1 MRIGHLLRTQAFRIV
16 LVYVL
21 LFALS
26 VTTLMAFTYWNT
38 VRTLD
43 GQTDQ
48 IVAAEITGLAE
59 QYHHLGLRG
68 WPKACMR
75 VQPAPVSRCIF
86 SPTINA
92 AASPAIWIPGRKRW

>member
-16 LVYVL
+16 LGYVL

-26 VTTLMAFTYWNT
+26 VTALMAFTYWNT

-48 IVAAEITGLAE
+48 IG
-59 QYHHLGLRG
+59 YRY
-68 WPKACMR
+68 K
-75 VQPAPVSRCIF
+75 
-86 SPTINA
+86 
-92 AASPAIWIPGRKRW
+92 